1 MDCFYIEDIS
11 LPVLKENFFIN
22 AKYCNRQKEILSNI
36 KDILN
41 NKILPIMEDLY
52 KDINLDWQDDIDI
65 RDVTICGKGISE
77 YTAFMEYLEICFHF
91 QGIFQLWEQQVEK
104 AIFYSIGRTRA
115 LKKKTNKNI
124 DGLEIT
130 KIDFEDFI
138 KVLLV
143 LDIDCTEWD
152 IWAKIIEIKKI
163 VNVIKHG
170 AGNSLEMIKLIKPS
184 VINYK
189 NDGKGYEFDTV
200 TFDHSSLLDFNLAL
214 TKYNEYIDILCNFW
228 DLIPNRV
235 EKEGQEIKW

>member
-22 AKYCNRQKEILSNI
+22 VKYCNRQKEILLNI

-52 KDINLDWQDDIDI
+52 KDIDLNWQDDIDI
-65 RDVTICGKGISE
+65 RDITICGKGISE

-104 AIFYSIGRTRA
+104 AIFYSIGRTRV
-115 LKKKTNKNI
+115 LKKKTKKTK
-124 DGLEIT
+124 DGLEVT
-130 KIDFEDFI
+130 TIDFEEFI
-138 KVLLV
+138 QVLQV
-143 LDIDCTEWD
+143 LDIDCLEWD
-152 IWAKIIEIKKI
+152 IWTKIKDIKKI

-170 AGNSLEMIKLIKPS
+170 AGNSLDMIKLLQPS
-184 VINYK
+184 IINYEK
-189 NDGKGYEFDTV
+189 DGNGNEFDTV
-200 TFDHSSLLDFNLAL
+200 TSDHSSLLDFNLAL

-228 DLIPNRV
+228 DLIPHRIKET
-235 EKEGQEIKW
+235 EKK